1 MIEISSPINRDLHL
15 AIDATNIQSGGGLTH
30 LSKLFEECN
39 PSLSGIRKV
48 TIWSNETTANAL
60 PNYPWLIKKNPSW
73 IEGNLVVRFFVQQFF
88 LVKNI
93 KKEGCDVLFSPGGTI
108 PMNCSLPVI
117 TISQNMLPFEKDE
130 ARYFGKF
137 SLMRMKMWL
146 LKHVQGKSFK
156 SADGLIFLT
165 NYADKFI
172 SEFLK
177 TEFDNKVIIPHG
189 VEPRFFQKPRL
200 HKPIT
205 SYTKKEPFKLMYV
218 SILMPYKH
226 QCEVASAVKVLHDK
240 GLNIE
245 VRFVGADWGWYG
257 SRFLSLIESL
267 DPNHDFLLW
276 NGFESFEELHNSY
289 KNCDT
294 FVFGSS
300 CENLPN
306 ILLEAM
312 ASGLPIVSSNCGPMP
327 EVLGKSA
334 VYFNPVSVP
343 SIVNALEKAL
353 EDEILRKSL
362 AKSSWENAR
371 QYSWGRCAKDTFDFI
386 YNIANR
392 KAIDNE

>member
-1 MIEISSPINRDLHL
+1 MIEISSPINRNLHL

-30 LSKLFEECN
+30 LSQLLEECN
-39 PSLSGIRKV
+39 PVLSGIRKV
-48 TIWSNETTANAL
+48 TIWSNQATAHTL
-60 PNYPWLIKKNPSW
+60 PNYSWLIKKSPSW
-73 IEGNLVVRFFVQQFF
+73 LESNMMVRFFGQQFF
-88 LVKNI
+88 LVNNI

-108 PMNCSLPVI
+108 PLKCPLPVV
-117 TISQNMLPFEKDE
+117 TMSQNMLPFQKHE
-130 ARYFGKF
+130 AKYFGRF
-137 SLMRMKMWL
+137 SFMRIKMWL
-146 LKHVQGKSFK
+146 LKHVQGLSFK
-156 SADGLIFLT
+156 RADGVIFLT

-172 SEFLK
+172 SKFLE
-177 TEFDNKVIIPHG
+177 TDFDNKVIIPHG
-189 VEPRFFQKPRL
+189 VESRFFQKPRP
-200 HKPIT
+200 HKPII
-205 SYTKKEPFKLMYV
+205 SYRKQEPFKLMYV

-226 QCEVASAVKVLHDK
+226 QCEIASAVKVLYDK

-257 SRFLSLIESL
+257 SKFLSLINSL

-334 VYFNPVSVP
+334 VYFNPESVP
-343 SIVNALEKAL
+343 SIVNALYKVL
-353 EDEILRKSL
+353 KDEILRKSL

-371 QYSWGRCAKDTFDFI
+371 QYSWERCAKDTFDFI
-386 YNIANR
+386 YNIAH
-392 KAIDNE
+392 KTAIDNE